1 MFEFTRKTSLGK
13 IKRTQMVIYPTL
25 CPYFPYR
32 NECKKPSEKDSH
44 KIRNNVI
51 KLLAIWLTS
60 NLSFLCSVANLVQTE
75 RPQKLRGVNKWD
87 VWQGNRQTHV
97 NLKGIAEKLY
107 IYRRRILSRT
117 LQYRI
122 RYWVFL
128 ESTTVWPQKSYKI
141 FWWCF
146 PYDLQDLCYT
156 YSWIWVPGN
165 LRAHPETES
174 TLTLQMKK
182 RIGTCFPYCK
192 FYHSLM
198 HR

>member
-1 MFEFTRKTSLGK
+1 MRSSSCSLENVDIFCGTKKTNNISMFEFTRKTSLGK

-25 CPYFPYR
+25 CPYFPCR

-60 NLSFLCSVANLVQTE
+60 NLSFLCSVANLVQIE
-75 RPQKLRGVNKWD
+75 RPQKLRGVNKWE
-87 VWQGNRQTHV
+87 VWQGNRQAHV
-97 NLKGIAEKLY
+97 NLKEIAEKLY

-122 RYWVFL
+122 RYWMFL

-141 FWWCF
+141 F
-146 PYDLQDLCYT
+146 
-156 YSWIWVPGN
+156 
-165 LRAHPETES
+165 
-174 TLTLQMKK
+174 
-182 RIGTCFPYCK
+182 
-192 FYHSLM
+192 
-198 HR
+198 

>member
-60 NLSFLCSVANLVQTE
+60 NLSFLCSVANLVQIE

-174 TLTLQMKK
+174 TLTLQMEK